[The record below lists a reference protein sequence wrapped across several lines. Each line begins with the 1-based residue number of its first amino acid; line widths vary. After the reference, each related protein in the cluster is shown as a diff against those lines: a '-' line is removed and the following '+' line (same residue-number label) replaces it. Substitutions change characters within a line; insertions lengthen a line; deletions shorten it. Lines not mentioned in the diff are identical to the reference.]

1 MIPLELKK
9 TRMLNIRSCRSSK
22 RDRKSHRLR
31 AQAAKR
37 YTLADTTPAFAAR
50 SHTHVLVAVF
60 PQQKV
65 SNSAGDERVLTNER
79 KFENILIYQD
89 EFVSNA
95 IYTGQLPVTAHP
107 HTHTHT
113 RKHTSITANTP
124 AHTSSC
130 INHPTFALCVQ
141 ILALRRVCARA
152 EPSCLQQDVPPS

>member
-1 MIPLELKK
+1 MHSL
-9 TRMLNIRSCRSSK
+9 
-22 RDRKSHRLR
+22 
-31 AQAAKR
+31 
-37 YTLADTTPAFAAR
+37 AR

-65 SNSAGDERVLTNER
+65 SNSAGDESVLTNEL

-89 EFVSNA
+89 EFVSKA
-95 IYTGQLPVTAHP
+95 VYTGQLPVTAH
-107 HTHTHT
+107 THSHT

-152 EPSCLQQDVPPS
+152 LNLAVCSKTSHLLEICGNKKNESRFLFLLNRRRSHSDTRARACMSLFCSSL